1 MIKANEAREITKKA
15 IEEKKEEEMKKMENF
30 LLQAEAKI
38 KANAEKGQTI
48 CYISIPEEF
57 RYNEYKFMEAFI
69 EYGYARN
76 LIPLMKSK
84 SLGDSLMLPCAEG
97 SIARATI

>member
-38 KANAEKGQTI
+38 KSNAEKVRQFAI
-48 CYISIPEEF
+48 LASPKNSDIMNINSWKLSL
-57 RYNEYKFMEAFI
+57 NMDM
-69 EYGYARN
+69 ARN

-97 SIARATI
+97 SIARAAI

>member
-1 MIKANEAREITKKA
+1 MIKANEAREITNKA

-38 KANAEKGQTI
+38 KTNTKKGQTV

-57 RYNEYKFMEAFI
+57 RYNKYKFMEAFI
-69 EYGYARN
+69 EYGYGAQ
-76 LIPLMKSK
+76 L
-84 SLGDSLMLPCAEG
+84 DSFDE
-97 SIARATI
+97 IKITW

>member
-38 KANAEKGQTI
+38 KSNAEKGQTI
-48 CYISIPEEF
+48 CYINIPEEF

-69 EYGYARN
+69 EYGYGAQ
-76 LIPLMKSK
+76 L
-84 SLGDSLMLPCAEG
+84 DSFDE
-97 SIARATI
+97 IKITW

>member
-1 MIKANEAREITKKA
+1 MKQEKLQKKPLKK
-15 IEEKKEEEMKKMENF
+15 KKEEEMKKMENF

-69 EYGYARN
+69 EYGYGAQ
-76 LIPLMKSK
+76 L
-84 SLGDSLMLPCAEG
+84 DSSDE
-97 SIARATI
+97 IIITW

>member
-15 IEEKKEEEMKKMENF
+15 IKEKKENF
-30 LLQAEAKI
+30 LLQVEAKI
-38 KANAEKGQTI
+38 KSNAEKGQTI

-69 EYGYARN
+69 EYGYGAQ
-76 LIPLMKSK
+76 L
-84 SLGDSLMLPCAEG
+84 DSFDE
-97 SIARATI
+97 IKITW